1 MSAAVEGVG
10 GVVRSLYKDLLL
22 FLCIFLLVGSVGCD
36 RHSSEARGSKFLELD
51 TTGPIALSDDGQFMA
66 TVSSGSYPPNNGSS
80 IVEIRNAQ
88 TTYPTGTMIR
98 TSPVVRHVEFVSKE
112 FGFLLAR
119 SPESPQSDESG
130 DRPISSLEQLALDGE
145 RKIIVD
151 RIDDEIASMS
161 VSSDHHLVAICTKPR
176 VYAKEN
182 SQCYVFSIP
191 DGREVSRFSTENAK
205 LFMGVFVG
213 MSRNIFLA
221 SDNSGGGAFGYLVD
235 SGSGMVLQECHLE
248 RHGSFAIREVVA
260 SHGTNDVFV
269 STFHGI
275 FRVDAQL
282 GVLTVEVTYDSIHS
296 GSPLLSAMWIAV
308 DPKGAFL
315 AFGEKEDGEYKR
327 EGTQVIEIST
337 GRRLKP
343 ILEMAGPMEFSPD
356 GRWLYFARQRVQVD
370 RLR

>member
-1 MSAAVEGVG
+1 
-10 GVVRSLYKDLLL
+10 VVRSIYKGLSSI
-22 FLCIFLLVGSVGCD
+22 LCTFLLVASAGCH
-36 RHSSEARGSKFLELD
+36 RQSSEAKGSKFPELD
-51 TTGPIALSDDGQFMA
+51 TTGPIALSDDGQYIA
-66 TVSSGSYPPNNGSS
+66 TVSSGSYPPNDGSS

-119 SPESPQSDESG
+119 SPVIQQSDESS
-130 DRPISSLEQLALDGE
+130 DRPISSLEQLALDGA

-161 VSSDHHLVAICTKPR
+161 VSSDHQLVAICTKPR
-176 VYAKEN
+176 AYAKEN

-191 DGREVSRFSTENAK
+191 NGREVSRFSSENAK
-205 LFMGVFVG
+205 RFMGVFVG

-221 SDNSGGGAFGYLVD
+221 SDNSGGGPFGYLVD
-235 SGSGMVLQECHLE
+235 SGSGMVLQECFIE
-248 RHGSFAIREVVA
+248 RRGNFATEVVVA
-260 SHGTNDVFV
+260 CHATNDVFV
-269 STFHGI
+269 STIHGI
-275 FRVDAQL
+275 CRVDARL
-282 GVLTVEVTYDSIHS
+282 GVLTVEVIYDSIHS

-308 DPKGAFL
+308 DPKGTFL
-315 AFGEKEDGEYKR
+315 AFGEREDGEYKS

-337 GRRLKP
+337 GRHLKP

-356 GRWLYFARQRVQVD
+356 GSWLYFARQRVQVQK
-370 RLR
+370 LR

>member
-1 MSAAVEGVG
+1 M
-10 GVVRSLYKDLLL
+10 VRFIYKGLFS
-22 FLCIFLLVGSVGCD
+22 FLCTLLLVGSAGCD
-36 RHSSEARGSKFLELD
+36 RQSSEARGSKFLELD

-66 TVSSGSYPPNNGSS
+66 TVSSGSYPPNDGSS

-88 TTYPTGTMIR
+88 TTYPAGTMIR

-119 SPESPQSDESG
+119 SPVSPQSDESG

-161 VSSDHHLVAICTKPR
+161 VSSDYQLVAICTKPR
-176 VYAKEN
+176 AYAKEN

-191 DGREVSRFSTENAK
+191 DGREVSRFSSENAK

-221 SDNSGGGAFGYLVD
+221 SDSSGGGPFGYLVD
-235 SGSGMVLQECHLE
+235 SGSGTVLQECHTE
-248 RHGSFAIREVVA
+248 EYRDIAIHGIAA

-269 STFHGI
+269 SRPGGI
-275 FRVDAQL
+275 YRVDARF
-282 GVLTVEVTYDSIHS
+282 GALTVERCYNAGQKVTQIRARW
-296 GSPLLSAMWIAV
+296 LAV
-308 DPKGAFL
+308 DQKGAFL
-315 AFGEKEDGEYKR
+315 AFGEKEEGEYGR
-327 EGTQVIEIST
+327 EGTQLIELST
-337 GRRLKP
+337 GRLLKP
-343 ILEMAGPMEFSPD
+343 ILEVAGPMEFSSD
-356 GRWLYFARQRVQVD
+356 GTWLYFARQRVQVH